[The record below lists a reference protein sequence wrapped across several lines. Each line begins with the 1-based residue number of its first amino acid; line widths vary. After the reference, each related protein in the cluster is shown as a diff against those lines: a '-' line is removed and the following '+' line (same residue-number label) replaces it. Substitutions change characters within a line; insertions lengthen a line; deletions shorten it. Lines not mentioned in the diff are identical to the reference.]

1 MSFES
6 AYYGTQ
12 FDATVHEAW
21 VADPLGAQAP
31 AITDDYP
38 WEVQTLLDDGSNF
51 GLMDAFVQEP
61 QWLGAE
67 TDFLNMG
74 FGLDVNI
81 PDDAALDQ
89 MLFEA
94 LQATPPGPEEA
105 NASPAVSPT
114 TSHGPQTPPSAS
126 DQLQDVRIITY
137 DAPDPNPP
145 ISAAAPVL
153 LHKPPQQPTTWG
165 PTSLYQNGY
174 SRFSTYPAPLVT
186 SPADPDPY
194 ATLPNQHGTPQRF
207 RSRPSRASDPRALA
221 RQEQRTYH
229 PYARPEPRTHVH
241 SPHTPSPLSQSTY
254 SSSPYAPNPYSPNPY
269 TASPYAPDPYSPDP
283 YSASPYAR
291 SAPPHGRVVLPHPHH
306 VLLPRRIKFR
316 AQPCMKIFFTSNGE
330 APFLPDILL
339 DNAPI
344 DGGDDDV
351 FEGCGWVKTKV
362 EIDLPHLL
370 DKPHKL
376 DTKDRKGNPMKREFF
391 AKYLTMEIR
400 RLLDSVRDKPR
411 IRTYETEVE
420 RRIFASW
427 PLERIAFD
435 RLRLV
440 GADYYREW
448 VPKLILDES
457 HLVCT
462 HQAVVWDV

>member
-6 AYYGTQ
+6 AYYSTQ

-21 VADPLGAQAP
+21 VADPPGAQVP
-31 AITDDYP
+31 TITDDYAA
-38 WEVQTLLDDGSNF
+38 ELQRLLEDGSNF
-51 GLMDAFVQEP
+51 GPMDPFMQDP
-61 QWLGAE
+61 QWQTAQTGFP
-67 TDFLNMG
+67 DMS
-74 FGLDVNI
+74 FGLDASI
-81 PDDAALDQ
+81 PTIDDAALDQ
-89 MLFEA
+89 MLLDA
-94 LQATPPGPEEA
+94 LQATPPGSNEA
-105 NASPAVSPT
+105 STSPAVSPA
-114 TSHGPQTPPSAS
+114 TSHGPQTPPSATS
-126 DQLQDVRIITY
+126 DQAQDVRIVTY
-137 DAPDPNPP
+137 DAPNPP

-153 LHKPPQQPTTWG
+153 LHKPPQQPTNWG

-174 SRFSTYPAPLVT
+174 SRFSTYPAPLVA
-186 SPADPDPY
+186 SPADPDPC
-194 ATLPNQHGTPQRF
+194 ATLPGQHVTPQRF
-207 RSRPSRASDPRALA
+207 RSRPSRAPDPRALA
-221 RQEQRTYH
+221 RQNDRTYH

-241 SPHTPSPLSQSTY
+241 SPHTPSPLAQTSY
-254 SSSPYAPNPYSPNPY
+254 SPSPNPYSPNPY
-269 TASPYAPDPYSPDP
+269 SSSPHSAGPYSSGPYSP
-283 YSASPYAR
+283 SPYAR

-306 VLLPRRIKFR
+306 VLLPRRSKFR
-316 AQPCMKIFFTSNGE
+316 AQPCMKVFFTSNGE

-339 DNAPI
+339 GNAPI
-344 DGGDDDV
+344 DGGEDAV
-351 FEGCGWVKTKV
+351 FEGCGWIRTKV

-370 DKPHKL
+370 DKPHNL
-376 DTKDRKGNPMKREFF
+376 NTKDRKGNPVKREFF

-411 IRTYETEVE
+411 IRTYETEAE

-427 PLERIAFD
+427 PLERISFD

-457 HLVCT
+457 HLVCP